1 MAAKKLLPVRP
12 GDILLHDFMKPLNLS
27 AYRVAKDLA
36 VSAPTVN
43 QIVRGERSVTAE
55 MAVKLG
61 HYFRTSSQMWM
72 NLQTQYDL
80 EVVGKKLASKVQ
92 KLARA
97 PETAA

>member
-1 MAAKKLLPVRP
+1 MATKKLAPVHP
-12 GDILLHDFMKPLNLS
+12 GDILLHDFMEPLNLS

-43 QIVRGERSVTAE
+43 QIVRRERSVTAE

-80 EVVGKKLASKVQ
+80 EVVGKKLASEVE

-97 PETAA
+97 PEAAA

>member
-1 MAAKKLLPVRP
+1 MEDKKLAPVHP
-12 GDILLHDFMKPLNLS
+12 GDILLHDFMEPLNLS

-43 QIVRGERSVTAE
+43 QIVRRERSVTAA

-80 EVVGKKLASKVQ
+80 EVVGKQLASEVE

-97 PETAA
+97 PEAVA